1 MTEISARS
9 PASFSERRQDLT
21 AASHAVRQSS
31 IQDGGNFDMWR
42 LSRLMQEAET
52 DAQIYFAEQQ
62 HAAWLHEQLWSPDS
76 VILRRP
82 FRAD

>member
-21 AASHAVRQSS
+21 AASR
-31 IQDGGNFDMWR
+31 GGNFDMWR